1 MSLDILLGLVYQ
13 CTRIRMNKYFNQQF
27 QYNLEIFTSFDMF
40 VITKYTPDI
49 KKDPIS
55 LSFMILDFDCVS
67 IDN

>member
-1 MSLDILLGLVYQ
+1 
-13 CTRIRMNKYFNQQF
+13 MNKYFNQQF

-55 LSFMILDFDCVS
+55 LSFMILDFDCAS